1 MFSLLIVDDHK
12 HQVDSLATT
21 MPWDQFEIAMIHK
34 AYSGQSALAIIQ
46 EHPID
51 ILITDIRMPGISGL
65 ELIQYVNEHNKKIDC
80 ILLTGYAEFEYAKK
94 AIELHAIDYFIK
106 PVRDDVLLSTVGKIV
121 DKRKN
126 ERQQHQVLAYTTS
139 VVHQNLPLLRE
150 NLLLDLLRAAG
161 VSKSQLSEKLKMYQ
175 IPFTYGDAVKIV
187 AIKFDPYFYES
198 YGSADMKLLEFAVL
212 NMAEELFSTQFH
224 VWSCKAPQGNLAVL
238 LVPKP
243 SSESVTGA
251 EHWSSAK
258 EELLLSLANRLSDN
272 VDHYLKG
279 DIAIYISPLAQFP
292 EQIYPTY
299 ASIVSMLM
307 KSNQQQGGIVSAPE
321 AGIARAMKPLRS
333 LYQAPMLIQLMDLG
347 NREKLNNKL
356 ADIFSELDHSH
367 TDSQAHLREAY
378 LHLLS
383 CFTYLAHK
391 RGKVLEDIVGTA
403 STRAEYHVI
412 HSVKLLKSWSHI
424 ILDALFDQESLQ
436 PLHID
441 ENHRQLVN
449 KIHSYIEQNIGK
461 DVTLQ
466 SIGDSVYLNAI
477 YVSHIYKE
485 ITGENLSEYILR
497 TRMEKAKVILE
508 QSSSKIYEVT
518 EQVGYQS
525 PQHFIRTFKKYYGV
539 TPDTYRRR

>member
-1 MFSLLIVDDHK
+1 MFSLLIVDDHR

-21 MPWDQFEIAMIHK
+21 MPWEQFEIASIHK

-65 ELIQYVNEHNKKIDC
+65 ELIQYVNDHNKKIDC

-106 PVRDDVLLSTVGKIV
+106 PVRDDVLLATVGKIV

-126 ERQQHQVLAYTTS
+126 ERQQHQMLTYTTS

-150 NLLLDLLRAAG
+150 NLLLDLLQASS
-161 VSKSQLSEKLKMYQ
+161 VSKNQLSEKLKMYQ
-175 IPFTYGDAVKIV
+175 IPFAYGDAVKIV
-187 AIKFDPYFYES
+187 AIKFDPHFYES
-198 YGSADMKLLEFAVL
+198 YGSADMKLFEFAVL
-212 NMAEELFSTQFH
+212 NMAEELFSAQFH
-224 VWSCKAPQGNLAVL
+224 VWSCKSPQGNLAL
-238 LVPKP
+238 LLLPRSEGLSAAEYWN
-243 SSESVTGA
+243 SSQEN
-251 EHWSSAK
+251 
-258 EELLLSLANRLSDN
+258 LLLSMANRLSDN

-279 DIAIYISPLAQFP
+279 DIAIYVSPLAQFP
-292 EQIYPTY
+292 EEIYSVY
-299 ASIVSMLM
+299 ASIVSTLM
-307 KSNQQQGGIVSAPE
+307 KSNQQRGLIMSAPE
-321 AGIARAMKPLRS
+321 AGVARAMKPLRS

-347 NREKLNNKL
+347 SREKLNHKL
-356 ADIFSELDHSH
+356 ADIFSELDHTH

-391 RGKVLEDIVGTA
+391 KGKVLEDIVGTA
-403 STRAEYHVI
+403 SSRAERHVI

-424 ILDALFDQESLQ
+424 ILDALFDQEPLQ

-466 SIGDSVYLNAI
+466 TIGDSVYLNAI
-477 YVSHIYKE
+477 YLSHIYKE

-497 TRMEKAKVILE
+497 TRMEKAKAILE
-508 QSSSKIYEVT
+508 QSSSKIYEIT